1 MPWHIGA
8 GTSQK
13 GVLLLGVGTSQKRG
27 IRNVHSPKK
36 WVLMNVS
43 CRGC

>member
-8 GTSQK
+8 GKFQK
-13 GVLLLGVGTSQKRG
+13 GVLLLGAGTSQKRRG

-36 WVLMNVS
+36 
-43 CRGC
+43 